1 MLYLTFAALAIV
13 LFCTRKDWTLKPTTL
28 LQWYLLFTIVFY
40 FYRWTFQWGPPETT
54 RYEGDAPAW
63 IRIIKDLVFVAFVS
77 VCIAK
82 GKFKYSP
89 LVWYVTP
96 FVVWLWLCTFVKLLK
111 VEDSH
116 NILFHWHTSLEYIP
130 LAFVVFEEDIERLL
144 KFALG
149 CCWVVVA
156 FLALEIFSGRTSGF
170 LKDEALFSR
179 YGSIFGSPNEL
190 GIFAVLAL
198 LGVLA
203 FSDRIPKATKFLL
216 LPALSSTLVLSGSR
230 SSILG
235 FVAGLISMWPRSKKW
250 LLVIAVISVVFYLS
264 LFTVFQD
271 TTIVD
276 DLISRVGDVSAASRI
291 DQLEQVKAAVNSWGI
306 AGIVFGGWEKIDQ
319 ENYYLSLLLR
329 TGLLGVLLL
338 CTIVVVTLVRA
349 RDPFLRGGIV
359 SILTA
364 SLFVPYL
371 DIFPP
376 NVYFW
381 LMVGTVWSLA
391 ESRSPAA
398 DPAAN
403 GSVLTAWA
411 QRVRT

>member
-1 MLYLTFAALAIV
+1 MLVAV
-13 LFCTRKDWTLKPTTL
+13 LLYTRKDWTLKPTSL

-54 RYEGDAPAW
+54 IYEGDAPAW

-82 GKFKYSP
+82 RKFKYSP

-96 FVVWLWLCTFVKLLK
+96 FVAWLWLCTIVKLLI

-116 NILFHWHTSLEYIP
+116 NVLFQWHTSLEYIP
-130 LAFVVFEEDIERLL
+130 LAFVVLEEDIERLL
-144 KFALG
+144 KFAIG

-156 FLALEIFSGRTSGF
+156 FLALEIFSGRASGF
-170 LKDEALFSR
+170 FKDEAFFSR

-190 GIFAVLAL
+190 GIFVVLAL
-198 LGVLA
+198 LGILV
-203 FSDRIPKATKFLL
+203 FSDRIPKATKFVL
-216 LPALSSTLVLSGSR
+216 LPSLSLTLVLSGSR

-235 FVAGLISMWPRSKKW
+235 FLGGLISLWPRSKKW
-250 LLVIAVISVVFYLS
+250 LLVIAVIGVVLYVS
-264 LFTVFQD
+264 LFTVFKD

-291 DQLEQVKAAVNSWGI
+291 DQFEHVKAAVSSWGI
-306 AGIVFGGWEKIDQ
+306 PGIVFGGWGKIDQ

-329 TGLLGVLLL
+329 TGFLGVLLL
-338 CTIVVVTLVRA
+338 CAIVVVTLIRV

-359 SILTA
+359 SVLTA

-371 DIFPP
+371 DIFPV

-381 LMVGTVWSLA
+381 LMVGAVWSLA
-391 ESRSPAA
+391 KSRSPAA
-398 DPAAN
+398 DPAPSR
-403 GSVLTAWA
+403 SVLTAWA
-411 QRVRT
+411 QRVRA